1 MTEESRTEALS
12 QLIYKCAK
20 EAFLELF
27 KNKEHYYNCVLLAP
41 AEGYAPILSAWSFEA
56 LDREIPNIP
65 KKKFGYT
72 NGTLL
77 IHLITLLV
85 KNISSLFKPC

>member
-1 MTEESRTEALS
+1 MTEEARTEALS

-41 AEGYAPILSAWSFEA
+41 AEGYAPILSA
-56 LDREIPNIP
+56 
-65 KKKFGYT
+65 
-72 NGTLL
+72 
-77 IHLITLLV
+77 
-85 KNISSLFKPC
+85 